1 MGGESSNLLVGR
13 STHKLAELRHSSAKS
28 HEVSRMPFLDRP
40 ALESVGQPAIKKNI
54 CMAVTKVFINRHDT
68 KQCNNRLASGQLMLY
83 RSSQSATNDTAPR
96 RQGESLSIR
105 TAPHDASEAANNTK
119 RV

>member
-1 MGGESSNLLVGR
+1 
-13 STHKLAELRHSSAKS
+13 
-28 HEVSRMPFLDRP
+28 MPFLNRP
-40 ALESVGQPAIKKNI
+40 AFESVGQPAIKTKMR
-54 CMAVTKVFINRHDT
+54 MAATKVFINRHDT
-68 KQCNNRLASGQLMLY
+68 KQCNTRLASGQLVLD

-105 TAPHDASEAANNTK
+105 TSPHDANEDAYNTK